1 MSDLAT
7 NHNLELFL
15 TRDQIHKRVQQ
26 MGEEISRDFAGQS
39 LLMVGVLKGAAIF
52 LADLARAV
60 ALDCTFDFISVSSYG
75 AEMRTTGD
83 IRVVKELE
91 QSIGKRNVLLVE
103 DILDTGITL
112 CHLQDLILSQRPAR
126 LKIIT
131 LLDKPSRR
139 VQKIEADYVAFTI
152 PNRFVVG
159 YGMDCAEHYR
169 NLPDIYFVPP
179 VIQE

>member
-7 NHNLELFL
+7 NHKLELFL

-26 MGEEISRDFAGQS
+26 LGEEISRDFTGQP
-39 LLMVGVLKGAAIF
+39 LVMVGVLKGAAIF

-60 ALDCTFDFISVSSYG
+60 ALDCTFDFISASSYG
-75 AEMRTTGD
+75 SDTRTKGQV
-83 IRVVKELE
+83 RVVKELE
-91 QSIGKRNVLLVE
+91 QSLEKRNVLLVE

-112 CHLQDLILSQRPAR
+112 CHLQNLMLSQRPAR

-139 VQKIEADYVAFTI
+139 LQKIEVDYVGFTI

-159 YGMDCAEHYR
+159 YGMDYVEHYR